1 MIGLEMDSK
10 TIIEDDSADLKIVEY
25 KFACTQIRVERGKRE
40 ERIWEYTE
48 Y

>member
-1 MIGLEMDSK
+1 MKMIGLEMGNK
-10 TIIEDDSADLKIVEY
+10 AIIEDDSADLKIVKY
-25 KFACTQIRVERGKRE
+25 KVAYTQNRKEKRE